1 MNRGAGSLAM
11 GLAEGLLTISN
22 CNLRVYFGLKLG
34 IAEVSY
40 PQRV

>member
-1 MNRGAGSLAM
+1 M

-22 CNLRVYFGLKLG
+22 CNLQVYFGLRIG
-34 IAEVSY
+34 IAGVCY